1 MIELMGGICHTRV
14 SPGWFDRSTHC
25 AQFRKENSNETI
37 STTTTTSSI
46 SNKCQS
52 NKKSQIHHR
61 TKTIYLIRHAESN
74 ENRRQESLIRSIKRV
89 ANMKLPLKDDVAA
102 SVELLDVPAQLD
114 SFVSEK
120 GQKQIDQLAIKLQM
134 DDFVLRK
141 GIKLVAHS
149 PLIRA
154 RQTCEGMLGCVT
166 DRSASNVECL
176 WEGKKAATVDR
187 VVELPC
193 LVERSPIEGVLP
205 VHHDK
210 FMQRIDAFEE
220 WLCEQPEDK
229 IAVVGH
235 SNFFKYML
243 NLPYKFGNCDV
254 WEVKFNPSSRSALK
268 QYGPKMNVNGD
279 TVEVVQEEHSQHFEL
294 LQSNPEDNE
303 SVYSGDN
310 SNMCLELPRGWKNL
324 VNLYTFEE

>member
-1 MIELMGGICHTRV
+1 MIELMGGIVNCRV
-14 SPGWFDRSTHC
+14 SPGAVSWFDRNNTGCISNKF
-25 AQFRKENSNETI
+25 QNDNSTI
-37 STTTTTSSI
+37 STS
-46 SNKCQS
+46 SNKS
-52 NKKSQIHHR
+52 GKKIVNYK

-74 ENRRQESLIRSIKRV
+74 ENRRQESLSRSLKRV
-89 ANMKLPLKDDVAA
+89 ANMKLPLRDDVAA
-102 SVELLDVPAQLD
+102 SVELLDVGGQLD
-114 SFVSEK
+114 SFVSIK
-120 GQKQIDQLAIKLQM
+120 GQKQIDQLASKLQM
-134 DDFVLRK
+134 DDFVRKK

-154 RQTCEGMLGCVT
+154 RQTSEGMLGCVT
-166 DRSASNVECL
+166 ARSASNVECL

-193 LVERSPIEGVLP
+193 LVERSPIEWLP

-210 FMQRIDAFEE
+210 FLERIETFEA
-220 WLCEQPEDK
+220 WLCEQPEER
-229 IAVVGH
+229 IAIVGH
-235 SNFFKYML
+235 SNHFKYML

-254 WEVKFNPSSRSALK
+254 WEVKFNPTSALQSELLFK

-294 LQSNPEDNE
+294 LQSNPGDND

-310 SNMCLELPRGWKNL
+310 INHELPRGWKNL
-324 VNLYTFEE
+324 VNLYTFDEE

>member
-14 SPGWFDRSTHC
+14 SPGWFDRSTEST
-25 AQFRKENSNETI
+25 QFQKEKNCNETVPN
-37 STTTTTSSI
+37 STNSYNCDK
-46 SNKCQS
+46 SNK
-52 NKKSQIHHR
+52 NKKRINLK
-61 TKTIYLIRHAESN
+61 TKTLYLIRHAESN
-74 ENRRQESLIRSIKRV
+74 ENRRQESLIRSLKRV
-89 ANMKLPLKDDVAA
+89 ANMKLPLRDDVAA
-102 SVELLDVPAQLD
+102 SVELLDMIGQLD

-120 GQKQIDQLAIKLQM
+120 GQKQIDQLASKLQM
-134 DDFVLRK
+134 DDFVRRK
-141 GIKLVAHS
+141 GINVVAHS
-149 PLIRA
+149 PLVRA

-166 DRSASNVECL
+166 DRSASNVESL
-176 WEGKKAATVDR
+176 WEGKMAATVDR

-193 LVERSPIEGVLP
+193 LVERSPIETVIP

-210 FMQRIDAFEE
+210 FIQRIDTFEE

-254 WEVKFNPSSRSALK
+254 WEVKFNPSTRSALK
-268 QYGPKMNVNGD
+268 QYGPKINVNGD

-294 LQSNPEDNE
+294 LQSNLEDNE
-303 SVYSGDN
+303 SVFAGDN
-310 SNMCLELPRGWKNL
+310 VCGELPRGWRNL